1 MIPNNM
7 YNNKALLLFKK
18 TKCKIQYL
26 LLMGE
31 SHLTFARKA
40 IFFVKTNKTK
50 LARAALWKFFQ
61 IQGILKIFE
70 VPGSGSFLD
79 PDPLMPVA

>member
-50 LARAALWKFFQ
+50 LARAAL
-61 IQGILKIFE
+61 
-70 VPGSGSFLD
+70 
-79 PDPLMPVA
+79 